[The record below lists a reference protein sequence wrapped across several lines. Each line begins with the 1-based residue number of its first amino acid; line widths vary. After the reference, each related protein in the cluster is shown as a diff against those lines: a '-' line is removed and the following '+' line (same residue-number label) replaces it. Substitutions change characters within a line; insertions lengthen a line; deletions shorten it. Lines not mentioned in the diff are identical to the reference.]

1 MNQPRLLINQ
11 AISELDMMLDGM
23 GNTTSAIDID
33 AHDAYTGAEALTEL
47 CHGLAKHSGWWDEWK
62 TIPKEYQ
69 LLWISTKLLLINS
82 EVIEGFEGAR
92 KDLMDD
98 HLPHRKMLEVE
109 LADAAIRIFDLA
121 GGLGLDVA
129 GAIVEKLAYNQ
140 RRADHKREN
149 RSAEGG
155 KKV

>member
-1 MNQPRLLINQ
+1 MIKSTVVDASN
-11 AISELDMMLDGM
+11 ELDSIVNRIGLNSDC
-23 GNTTSAIDID
+23 AIQ
-33 AHDAYTGAEALTEL
+33 AESGAYALTEL
-47 CHGLAKHSGWWDEWK
+47 CHGLAKHSGWWDEYK
-62 TIPKEYQ
+62 TIPDEYK
-69 LLWISTKLLLINS
+69 LLWISTKLMLCVS
-82 EVIEGFEGAR
+82 EIVEGFEGAR

-109 LADAAIRIFDLA
+109 LADAIIRIFDLA

-149 RSAEGG
+149 RAAEGG